1 MYKRQIPTRITGLS
15 NIVSISAGYQDTY
28 FLDSSGNAYHTGA
41 NNNSISSLGSART
54 SPAQMTAVSNA
65 AQIMCCNTYYYNGN
79 TAACGYYINTSGD
92 LYGIGLNGNG
102 QIATGNTTTQTSWQQ
117 IGGSENFAA
126 IHSAGNAST
135 LSLCAF
141 LGNPSGA
148 DGPGDAYT
156 YTVAAN
162 TGLQIA
168 IWGYNGQ
175 GQHLQG
181 NTTANQTVRDP
192 STVTFGT
199 NYFKKVTS
207 SADGS
212 INTNNI
218 TFPKTTIKS
227 IFPVRTSGYNS
238 PGWIF
243 LDNQFRTWHGG
254 YFNNAYYYHANTSSY
269 NFSLSL
275 IHI

>member
-1 MYKRQIPTRITGLS
+1 M
-15 NIVSISAGYQDTY
+15 
-28 FLDSSGNAYHTGA
+28 
-41 NNNSISSLGSART
+41 
-54 SPAQMTAVSNA
+54 
-65 AQIMCCNTYYYNGN
+65 
-79 TAACGYYINTSGD
+79 
-92 LYGIGLNGNG
+92 
-102 QIATGNTTTQTSWQQ
+102 
-117 IGGSENFAA
+117 
-126 IHSAGNAST
+126 
-135 LSLCAF
+135 
-141 LGNPSGA
+141 
-148 DGPGDAYT
+148 
-156 YTVAAN
+156 
-162 TGLQIA
+162 
-168 IWGYNGQ
+168 
-175 GQHLQG
+175 QG

-227 IFPVRTSGYNS
+227 IFPVRTSGYNA

-269 NFSLSL
+269 NFSYATPYPAPWNHSL
-275 IHI
+275 TSGSHYPGSTDIYVKEIMSVGHYYSGYWTWYARMSDNSIWMIGNNYYYQHGENANVHFQFWHKRNP